1 MKKILASATLAVAC
15 ILGVAAAPAS
25 AAPILNITFD
35 PNPVIG
41 SSDALVDV
49 FGVIENT
56 SADEV
61 ADIQFNWT
69 GSFGVSFL
77 QSFETLFLTLA
88 GGDTFTGLIGQF
100 QFPTGDLG
108 DSGTVMLD
116 VMFNLY
122 DSPLAGPSLQFE
134 TAEFTATV
142 PEPASMTLFGLA
154 LAGAAFARRRR

>member
-49 FGVIENT
+49 FGEIENT
-56 SADEV
+56 STDEV
-61 ADIQFNWT
+61 AEIQISWT
-69 GSFGVSFL
+69 GGFGVDFL
-77 QSFETLFLTLA
+77 QSLDTLFLTIA
-88 GGDTFTGLIGQF
+88 GGGTFTGLIGQF
-100 QFPTGDLG
+100 QFPTGSVG
-108 DSGTVMLD
+108 DTGTVMLD

-122 DSPLAGPSLQFE
+122 DSPLVGPSLQFE